1 MTDLESSLCGASSDK
16 VAAPA
21 RHASKPMQPA
31 EDLHMRAYSP
41 SEDADA
47 AQPRVMTVTVTE
59 SCACKATPTD
69 PMHISQI
76 PVDVPTSSSMGGMAA
91 ASSPAWSHGIMV
103 GASSSSAVYNSMMA
117 TPTPSGASANRF
129 NAFQG
134 AAAPQV
140 NAARSGVA
148 ALGVA
153 AVMGLMIAL

>member
-1 MTDLESSLCGASSDK
+1 
-16 VAAPA
+16 
-21 RHASKPMQPA
+21 MQPA

-47 AQPRVMTVTVTE
+47 SQPRVMTVTVTE
-59 SCACKATPTD
+59 SCACRTTPTSA
-69 PMHISQI
+69 MHVSQI
-76 PVDVPTSSSMGGMAA
+76 PVYVPSSSSMGGMAA
-91 ASSPAWSHGIMV
+91 ASSPAYNGILV
-103 GASSSSAVYNSMMA
+103 GASSSSAIYGSQMSA

-129 NAFQG
+129 HAFQG
-134 AAAPQV
+134 AAPQV

>member
-1 MTDLESSLCGASSDK
+1 
-16 VAAPA
+16 
-21 RHASKPMQPA
+21 
-31 EDLHMRAYSP
+31 
-41 SEDADA
+41 
-47 AQPRVMTVTVTE
+47 
-59 SCACKATPTD
+59 
-69 PMHISQI
+69 
-76 PVDVPTSSSMGGMAA
+76 
-91 ASSPAWSHGIMV
+91 
-103 GASSSSAVYNSMMA
+103 MMA